1 MDIEKIKQL
10 VELVKQTGIDELE
23 ISEGKESVR
32 IRSTPLLQPSAI
44 TAVTPSLA
52 PFQRPIDLPTITTL
66 PGPSGHQ
73 VRSPMVGLFY
83 RSPSPGEKPFVAV
96 GQTVKVGDALCIVE
110 AMKMMNK
117 IEADHAGVIT
127 AIFIEDGQPIEF
139 DEPLMVIEPPK
150 GP

>member
-10 VELVKQTGIDELE
+10 VELVKQSEIDELE
-23 ISEGKESVR
+23 VTEGKGSVR
-32 IRSTPLLQPSAI
+32 IRCNTPLQPPAVMAVNSAPLPHPVDVPAI
-44 TAVTPSLA
+44 TTP
-52 PFQRPIDLPTITTL
+52 PI
-66 PGPSGHQ
+66 PSSHQ

-117 IEADHAGVIT
+117 IEADQAGVIT

-139 DEPLMVIEPPK
+139 DEPLMAIEPVREA
-150 GP
+150 

>member
-10 VELVKQTGIDELE
+10 VELVKQSEIDELE
-23 ISEGKESVR
+23 ITEGKESVR
-32 IRSTPLLQPSAI
+32 IRCTPLLQPPAI
-44 TAVTPSLA
+44 TAVNSLA
-52 PFQRPIDLPTITTL
+52 PLPRSIDVPAAMTTL
-66 PGPSGHQ
+66 PSPSGHQ

>member
-10 VELVKQTGIDELE
+10 VVLVKQSGIDELE
-23 ISEGKESVR
+23 ISEGEESVR
-32 IRSTPLLQPSAI
+32 IRCASLLQPTAI
-44 TAVTPSLA
+44 TAVTPQPPLLV
-52 PFQRPIDLPTITTL
+52 DTPTITT
-66 PGPSGHQ
+66 PSSACHQ

-83 RSPSPGEKPFVAV
+83 RSPSPGEKPFVAL

-117 IEADHAGVIT
+117 IEADCAGVIT

-139 DEPLMVIEPPK
+139 DEPLMVIEPTQ
-150 GP
+150 GA

>member
-23 ISEGKESVR
+23 ITEGKESVR
-32 IRSTPLLQPSAI
+32 IRCTPLLQPPAL
-44 TAVTPSLA
+44 TAVTTSLA
-52 PFQRPIDLPTITTL
+52 PFPQPLDMPTIPTP

-83 RSPSPGEKPFVAV
+83 RSPSPGAKPFVTV

-139 DEPLMVIEPPK
+139 DEPLMVIEPSK